1 MDDFA
6 VRFNRQTVFFSI
18 SKKFHIQSEDYFTLI
33 IPLEFIF
40 FTFKFDIKSCEAG
53 KRCMI
58 QAYCLMK
65 VGNTFIVEEYNYF
78 MCK

>member
-1 MDDFA
+1 MLVLFY
-6 VRFNRQTVFFSI
+6 S
-18 SKKFHIQSEDYFTLI
+18 TLI
-33 IPLEFIF
+33 IRLKSIF
-40 FTFKFDIKSCEAG
+40 FTFKFDMKSRETG

-78 MCK
+78 MC